1 MLCQE
6 KDDMASFNFIRNQV
20 KRNQLYHS
28 MGNYTTSIS
37 YEDVQYAQGRYV
49 IISTLPT
56 TEQKLLIH
64 QTTPCEEEI
73 KCVELAISKKTPIV
87 IYGKHTNDATVQK
100 KYDQIK
106 KLGGNAYVYPG
117 GLFEWLLLQDIYGND
132 HFKTTS
138 YSPPMDLIKYKP
150 NNILNIL

>member
-6 KDDMASFNFIRNQV
+6 KEDLPSFNFIRNQV
-20 KRNQLYHS
+20 KRIQLYHS

-64 QTTPCEEEI
+64 HTTPCEEEI

-150 NNILNIL
+150 NNILNIS